1 MKLVKLVKSENPT
14 KKYDAYIET
23 RNGVKK
29 VSFGASGMSDYT
41 IHKDPERKE
50 RYISRHKSNEDF
62 NDPLTAGFWSRW
74 YLWNLPTKKASLEDL
89 KRRFKL

>member
-1 MKLVKLVKSENPT
+1 MIGKNLLKLLKLYKINGKTEEN
-14 KKYDAYIET
+14 E
-23 RNGVKK
+23 N
-29 VSFGASGMSDYT
+29 
-41 IHKDPERKE
+41 
-50 RYISRHKSNEDF
+50 F

>member
-1 MKLVKLVKSENPT
+1 M
-14 KKYDAYIET
+14 KKYYPYKSDKPEKKYYIIT
-23 RNGVKK
+23 KDDKK
-29 VSFGASGMSDYT
+29 VYFGAAGYDDFT
-41 IHKDPERKE
+41 THKDEERRQ
-50 RYISRHKSNEDF
+50 RYIARHKANEDF